1 MTSSLVVAGKLWRGR
16 RGKCVK
22 HVGKRTVGLISYLA
36 TFRLD
41 DDGDSHLAQRP
52 KLEVRWD
59 RVAIIAGCAL
69 FWAIAAF
76 FLL

>member
-1 MTSSLVVAGKLWRGR
+1 MARSLAVAGELRCVR
-16 RGKCVK
+16 RGKCAK
-22 HVGKRTVGLISYLA
+22 HIGKRTVGLISYLA
-36 TFRLD
+36 AFRLD
-41 DDGDSHLAQRP
+41 DDGESHVAQRP

>member
-1 MTSSLVVAGKLWRGR
+1 
-16 RGKCVK
+16 
-22 HVGKRTVGLISYLA
+22 VGLISYLA

-41 DDGDSHLAQRP
+41 DDGDSHVAQRP

>member
-1 MTSSLVVAGKLWRGR
+1 M
-16 RGKCVK
+16 
-22 HVGKRTVGLISYLA
+22 GLISYLA
-36 TFRLD
+36 AFRLGD
-41 DDGDSHLAQRP
+41 DRRTDVARRP

-59 RVAIIAGCAL
+59 RVGIIAGCAL

>member
-1 MTSSLVVAGKLWRGR
+1 MVRSFDAAGKLRRVR

-22 HVGKRTVGLISYLA
+22 HIGKRTVGLISYLA
-36 TFRLD
+36 AFRLD
-41 DDGDSHLAQRP
+41 DDGETHVAQRP

-69 FWAIAAF
+69 FWAIALFF
-76 FLL
+76 FL

>member
-1 MTSSLVVAGKLWRGR
+1 MVRTLAAAGKLRRVR

-22 HVGKRTVGLISYLA
+22 HIGKQTVGLISYLA
-36 TFRLD
+36 AFRVD
-41 DDGDSHLAQRP
+41 DDGDSRVARRP

>member
-1 MTSSLVVAGKLWRGR
+1 
-16 RGKCVK
+16 
-22 HVGKRTVGLISYLA
+22 VGLISYLA
-36 TFRLD
+36 AFRLSD
-41 DDGDSHLAQRP
+41 DRRSQVARRP